1 LLLALDFIKNP
12 FTRKIIA
19 YGYRTIPRIATLL
32 DIRFKKQGFLSQSNS
47 NDATKA
53 LHRGVYVIKLLRY
66 PFSEE
71 KKCSG
76 AKRGKSKGE
85 FLYGEL
91 FEW

>member
-19 YGYRTIPRIATLL
+19 YGYRT
-32 DIRFKKQGFLSQSNS
+32 KKQGFLSQSNS

-53 LHRGVYVIKLLRY
+53 LHRGVHVIKLQKY

-76 AKRGKSKGE
+76 AKRGKSKDE